1 METNVEKSFDFA
13 SDLSKQLITLS
24 SGIIALTVTFAKD
37 IFTGASACTQ
47 NWLVAAWI
55 TFFISILGGIW
66 HLMALT
72 GTLDPLNKEKKIEIS
87 IQGWNCRIPSIIQI
101 LLFLGGLVLTITYAI
116 KAL

>member
-13 SDLSKQLITLS
+13 ADLSKQLITLS

-37 IFTGASACTQ
+37 IFKSAPADAQ
-47 NWLVAAWI
+47 DWLIAAWI
-55 TFFISILGGIW
+55 AYFISILGGIW

-72 GTLDPLNKEKKIEIS
+72 GTLDPLDNQTKIS

-101 LLFLGGLVLTITYAI
+101 LLFLVGLVLTIAYAI